1 MNALT
6 LHVDNSLSVQI
17 IPNQE
22 HQFIMTTR
30 QVAEGYGVTDRNI
43 RMHITEHSDEL
54 LEGKHFVKGGSISS
68 TLQGTNHQPHQT
80 FWTKRGIVRLGF
92 FIKSDRARRF
102 RDWAEDLIIY
112 NQENSIYDRIA
123 ALEERLN
130 NTIVAPI
137 SLPTTQQLSENRTEF
152 FKRWLRPGDMQRIAM
167 NNGYHY
173 GYVRRVKSGKQ
184 RSPNVEE
191 LLYKQCIENQNAEL
205 ADNNKYSACNV
216 ERYPVIYQKSN

>member
-1 MNALT
+1 MNELT
-6 LHVDNSLSVQI
+6 LQVDNALSVQI

-30 QVAEGYGVTDRNI
+30 QVADGYGVDIKTI
-43 RMHITEHSDEL
+43 RFHYKEHSDEL
-54 LEGKHFVKGGSISS
+54 IEGKHWLKVTSKTSP
-68 TLQGTNHQPHQT
+68 LAGTNLQPNQI
-80 FWTKRGIVRLGF
+80 FYTKRGIVRLGF

-112 NQENSIYDRIA
+112 NQENNIYDRIA

-137 SLPTTQQLSENRTEF
+137 SLPTTQQLSENRAEF
-152 FKRWLRPGDMQRIAM
+152 FKRWLRPGDMQRIAQD
-167 NNGYHY
+167 NGYHY
-173 GYVRRVKSGKQ
+173 VYVRRVKSGKQ
-184 RSPNVEE
+184 RSTNVEE

-216 ERYPVIYQKSN
+216 ESYPVIYQKSN

>member
-17 IPNQE
+17 IPNEE

-30 QVAEGYGVTDRNI
+30 QVAEGYGVGDDTI
-43 RMHITEHSDEL
+43 RRHKIDHSDEL
-54 LEGKHFVKGGSISS
+54 IEGKHFISAVSITHGKDIKHNS
-68 TLQGTNHQPHQT
+68 TL
-80 FWTKRGIVRLGF
+80 WTKRGIVRLGF
-92 FIKSDRARRF
+92 FIKSDRAKRF

-137 SLPTTQQLSENRTEF
+137 SLPTTQQLSENRAEF
-152 FKRWLRPGDMQRIAM
+152 FKRWLRPGDMQRIAQD
-167 NNGYHY
+167 NGYHY

-191 LLYKQCIENQNAEL
+191 LLYKQCIENQNARL

-216 ERYPVIYQKSN
+216 ESYPVIYQKSN